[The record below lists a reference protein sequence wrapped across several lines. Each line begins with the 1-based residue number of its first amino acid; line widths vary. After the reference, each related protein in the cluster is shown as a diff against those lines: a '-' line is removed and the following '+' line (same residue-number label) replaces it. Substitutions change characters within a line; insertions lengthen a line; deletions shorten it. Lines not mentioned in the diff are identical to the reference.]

1 MRIRDKERM
10 YIFLCIC
17 LIGPFWSSK
26 NMNSKTI
33 TLSLKTS
40 HMEQQYFSFYVTKW
54 KRKQA
59 DLCIWSCSE
68 LTASPQCYC
77 KLVWCSHSGH
87 FVLLLDINSLR
98 EHQHRQGH
106 YETMIKWDKSKDT
119 VQHAKHKSS
128 PLIKW
133 VTAASLP
140 ITALPPSS
148 LPSL

>member
-10 YIFLCIC
+10 YIFQYIC
-17 LIGPFWSSK
+17 LIGLFWSSK

-33 TLSLKTS
+33 VLSLKTS
-40 HMEQQYFSFYVTKW
+40 HMEQQYFSFYVTKG

-59 DLCIWSCSE
+59 DLCLWSCSE

-87 FVLLLDINSLR
+87 FVLLLDIVSENINI
-98 EHQHRQGH
+98 RQGH
-106 YETMIKWDKSKDT
+106 YETMVKWDKSKDT

-133 VTAASLP
+133 GTAASLP
-140 ITALPPSS
+140 ITALPS
-148 LPSL
+148 L